1 MRKVRSSSNI
11 CLVWDSFI
19 NNWTFTYPEAV
30 SEKEEVIYLPTKEI
44 PKEVIFFKTVELV
57 GKHLPEIPWKKN
69 EGRKK
74 IRGYSR
80 KMKAHKKNVVKFKD
94 KLPEAFSNFIFDC
107 IELFQHPPIN
117 NLN

>member
-1 MRKVRSSSNI
+1 MMNQPI
-11 CLVWDSFI
+11 
-19 NNWTFTYPEAV
+19 
-30 SEKEEVIYLPTKEI
+30 KEI
-44 PKEVIFFKTVELV
+44 PQAAIFLKTVELV
-57 GKHLPEIPWKKN
+57 GKHLPEIPLKKD

-107 IELFQHPPIN
+107 IEFFQLPPIN